1 MKDQARD
8 ASEHAN
14 SPSLEDNLH
23 SFFQHS
29 EVVINAEES
38 LEKRVADVLESPFSS
53 EAAEE
58 LARFLLS
65 EEMKLGREA
74 AEYIREEGRP

>member
-14 SPSLEDNLH
+14 SSSLEDSLH

-38 LEKRVADVLESPFSS
+38 LEQRVADVLESPFNS

-65 EEMKLGREA
+65 EEMSRGRKA
-74 AEYIREEGRP
+74 AEYIREEGRA